1 MFPMSPQSCS
11 TPSWRIEPKFST
23 RVLIGNWVEERNKF
37 IKTSKPSFHST
48 CQEDFIWFQ
57 DHKADQKT
65 KWYNMRRSEGLPYK
79 NLITHHEEPKHR
91 NLISTYDDHFNRH
104 GYNPL
109 LPPIRT
115 WNGQKLMWL
124 PEKSDFPLLAPPTNY
139 GLFENLQKKWQ
150 EPTKIDRA
158 TSIYTSSYVRHPVSA
173 MSEQEGAIPA
183 LPPPPI

>member
-23 RVLIGNWVEERNKF
+23 RVLIGNWVEERNK
-37 IKTSKPSFHST
+37 
-48 CQEDFIWFQ
+48 
-57 DHKADQKT
+57 
-65 KWYNMRRSEGLPYK
+65 GLPYK